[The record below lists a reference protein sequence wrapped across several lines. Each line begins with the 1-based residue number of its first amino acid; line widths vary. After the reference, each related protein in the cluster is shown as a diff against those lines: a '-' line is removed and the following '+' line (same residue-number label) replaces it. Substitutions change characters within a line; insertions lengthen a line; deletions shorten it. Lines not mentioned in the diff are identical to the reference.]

1 MLQPKI
7 KFLIGEAEIKNKKIA
22 FINTSRNAEPHNHYF
37 VEIVYFHK
45 GTGTHIINNRKFP
58 IKSGD
63 VFLINPF
70 TKHSYT
76 TNKDDDS
83 PVEVY
88 NIIFYTNFLST
99 QIPPER
105 FIDLIHKELLD
116 TPYSQNNSKTKYLR
130 VSGDVHHSFLNIFKM
145 IEQEY
150 LKDKEGSLICLKN
163 LLVYLII
170 NIFRRAK
177 DNSNTSSTNN
187 VPLKTKQNLE
197 LAIEY
202 LKEHPAENITLSD
215 FSKKYFFSVSYF
227 NKIFKK
233 HTGLTLNQYLQQERM
248 SKAAELLHETD
259 LSIDEI
265 CGKVGYSDIKYFYS
279 TFSKFIGVP
288 PAKYRS
294 YIRKELP
301 KKQS

>member
-1 MLQPKI
+1 MQKTKI
-7 KFLIGEAEIKNKKIA
+7 RFLIGEREIKNKKIA
-22 FINTSRNAEPHNHYF
+22 VINTSRNAEPHNHYF

-45 GTGTHIINNRKFP
+45 GAGTHTINNKKFT

-70 TKHSYT
+70 TRHSYT
-76 TNKDDDS
+76 TNKDKNA
-83 PVEVY
+83 PIEVY
-88 NIIFYTNFLST
+88 NIIFYADFLFPQVT
-99 QIPPER
+99 PEN
-105 FIDLIHKELLD
+105 FIDVVHKELLN
-116 TPYSQNNSKTKYLR
+116 TPYNQNNSKTKYIKA
-130 VSGDVHHSFLNIFKM
+130 SGDVYHSFLNIFKM
-145 IEQEY
+145 IELEY
-150 LKDKEGSLICLKN
+150 MNNKEGSLICLKN
-163 LLVYLII
+163 LLIYLIV

-177 DNSNTSSTNN
+177 DNNN
-187 VPLKTKQNLE
+187 NNNIPLKTKQNLE

-202 LKEHPAENITLSD
+202 LKAHPTEKITLSD

-233 HTGLTLNQYLQQERM
+233 HTGLTLNQFLQQERM

-265 CGKVGYSDIKYFYS
+265 CGKVGYSDIKHFYS
-279 TFSKFIGVP
+279 TFSKFIGIP

-294 YIRKELP
+294 FIRKEHQ
-301 KKQS
+301 K